1 MLPSLVVVA
10 QRRFCL
16 AAGTRLPEP
25 CGVCMVADPAPRS
38 QWQSIRRLWLRIRGS
53 ALLWLRLV
61 DGVPLASTDILGGAV
76 ALVGMGIIVSGW
88 GTAA

>member
-1 MLPSLVVVA
+1 VLPSLVVVA

-16 AAGTRLPEP
+16 AAGTRLPVYAAYG
-25 CGVCMVADPAPRS
+25 CVYVVT
-38 QWQSIRRLWLRIRGS
+38 